1 MLIWPGESWWP
12 AAVLPVSGGGG
23 ETAHVAHH
31 VPGSSQEQ
39 AGVSERLPSCLLYIR
54 RMNLGL
60 FQHSIG
66 VN

>member
-23 ETAHVAHH
+23 ETVHVAHH

-39 AGVSERLPSCLLYIR
+39 AGVSERLPSCLYQENESRLVSTEYWC
-54 RMNLGL
+54 
-60 FQHSIG
+60 
-66 VN
+66 